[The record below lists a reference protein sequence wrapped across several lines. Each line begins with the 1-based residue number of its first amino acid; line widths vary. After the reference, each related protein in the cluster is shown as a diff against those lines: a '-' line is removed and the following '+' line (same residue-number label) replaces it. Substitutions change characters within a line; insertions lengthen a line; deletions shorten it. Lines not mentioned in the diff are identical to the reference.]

1 MSRDELGQLALAV
14 GLTALAGYVD
24 AIGLLRLGNLFVSFM
39 SGDSTQLAVAVSQAR
54 WMKAGEAGA
63 IVLLFVLG
71 VTLGRLVGVAAKA
84 WRRPAVLA
92 SETALLILAAALGPA
107 TRLAFVPLV
116 MAMGMQNAA
125 VRQVGQSKAGL
136 TYVTGALVN
145 VGEKLADALSAR
157 TPEELWAWAPHFWL
171 WFGLV
176 IGALL
181 GALAY
186 RTFGINALLAAAL
199 AAAVFAV
206 ITARQAMRE
215 VEPRSARRQ

>member
-54 WMKAGEAGA
+54 WMKAGEAAA

-71 VTLGRLVGVAAKA
+71 VSLGRLVGVAAKA

-125 VRQVGQSKAGL
+125 VRQVGQSRAGL
-136 TYVTGALVN
+136 TYVTGALVS
-145 VGEKLADALSAR
+145 VGEKLADAFSAR
-157 TPEELWAWAPHFWL
+157 TPE
-171 WFGLV
+171 
-176 IGALL
+176 
-181 GALAY
+181 
-186 RTFGINALLAAAL
+186 
-199 AAAVFAV
+199 
-206 ITARQAMRE
+206 ARLPIA
-215 VEPRSARRQ
+215 RSASTRSLRSRLQLLYLQSSLHGRRCAKSSRDPLNVNNSTLARRV